1 MRNNKINI
9 AQYALFAQTFLLI
22 SNKSH
27 AEVIYN
33 NIDPDIILDTTFE
46 TCTLDLNFDGTLD
59 FMFLNWKYLF
69 TTLTSFGSPQNTFIR
84 FMVHAGGYWN
94 PENKLAG
101 DFYVDHEYYGV
112 EYWFYYPFALETNEL
127 ISENLEFQGW
137 FFQSLAFKSYVN
149 SNYNELFDSGGYWF
163 PNVSEQFLGV
173 RFQDNEEQIHYGWIR
188 CSVIDSA
195 EGLIIHDYAYET
207 EINHPIAAGSLESY
221 VDIQNMTA
229 TNINFN
235 IYSFNKTIYIISDK
249 ITPECTFVVYD
260 INGKILNSGLVNAK
274 QIQTT
279 LKNFTGTCV
288 VQIKNHDES
297 VFQKQV
303 IVI

>member
-1 MRNNKINI
+1 MAGRYGITPKNEI
-9 AQYALFAQTFLLI
+9 A
-22 SNKSH
+22 
-27 AEVIYN
+27 AEAVY
-33 NIDPDIILDTTFE
+33 F
-46 TCTLDLNFDGTLD
+46 
-59 FMFLNWKYLF
+59 
-69 TTLTSFGSPQNTFIR
+69 S
-84 FMVHAGGYWN
+84 A
-94 PENKLAG
+94 
-101 DFYVDHEYYGV
+101 YYGGG
-112 EYWFYYPFALETNEL
+112 FSRYYPFALATNNL
-127 ISENLEFQGW
+127 ISENLEFEDWLYQRM
-137 FFQSLAFKSYVN
+137 AFKSYRN
-149 SNYNELFDSGGYWF
+149 NNFDSIFASGGYWF

-229 TNINFN
+229 NNLNFN
-235 IYSFNKTIYIISDK
+235 VYSFNKTIYIISDK
-249 ITPECTFVVYD
+249 ISSDCTFVIYD

-297 VFQKQV
+297 IFQKQV
-303 IVI
+303 VVI